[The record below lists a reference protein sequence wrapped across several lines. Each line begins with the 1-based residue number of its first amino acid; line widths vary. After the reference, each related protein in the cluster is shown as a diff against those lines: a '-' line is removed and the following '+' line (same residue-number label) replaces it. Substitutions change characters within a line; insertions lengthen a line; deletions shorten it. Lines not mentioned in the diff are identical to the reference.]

1 MTSWALAPALAPAF
15 LSLSRSV
22 AAWHLATQAASSAG
36 VRIIKAA
43 PDLSALTGVGVASS
57 ALRLWLSSK

>member
-1 MTSWALAPALAPAF
+1 LAVA
-15 LSLSRSV
+15 SLVLNHSV
-22 AAWHLATQAASSAG
+22 VAWYLVTQVASSTG

-57 ALRLWLSSK
+57 ALWESELPEDLCADEAI

>member
-1 MTSWALAPALAPAF
+1 LVAAS

-22 AAWHLATQAASSAG
+22 AAWHLVTQAASSAD

-43 PDLSALTGVGVASS
+43 PDLSALTGVRDVNST
-57 ALRLWLSSK
+57 LRLWLSSK